1 MEDYPKLEDIFL
13 EVHAARMTI
22 RDYEA
27 RLDRVENEAV
37 ETFRRRFRNNAKRAT
52 DPKETATDC
61 GKQSA
66 A

>member
-13 EVHAARMTI
+13 EIHAARMVI
-22 RDYEA
+22 REYES
-27 RLDRVENEAV
+27 RLDRVECEAAEV
-37 ETFRRRFRNNAKRAT
+37 FRRRQRRNTPGT
-52 DPKETATDC
+52 DPKVRATDC